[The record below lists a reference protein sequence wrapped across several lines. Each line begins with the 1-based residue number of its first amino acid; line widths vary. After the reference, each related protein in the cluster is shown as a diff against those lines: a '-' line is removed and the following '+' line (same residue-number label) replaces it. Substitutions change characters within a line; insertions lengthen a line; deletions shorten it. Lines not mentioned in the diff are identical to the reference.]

1 MQTPDINCGKISDRS
16 FDCRA
21 LTDDICTESAFP
33 LFAIAQV
40 NSDDRRASGR
50 RRGQE
55 PTSTSATAGIAKVA
69 KLRTTRRIDLTQA
82 EDELVTVAYEA
93 GKPSRK
99 AVRPQK
105 TIEGLPRS
113 HSGPG
118 DFLGDLAMAGIWRES
133 ARRGRGKEYKR
144 ETNCVFGL
152 VQQLRNLWRCEV
164 ERPPRPS
171 RCLWVRLSWALARH
185 SFSAGCSATA
195 YSDAPHAEVRSPQGE
210 ASKHAPQRGCW
221 RPLPPLEWIT
231 GARDVRPRSFGPA
244 LEPRSASRS

>member
-1 MQTPDINCGKISDRS
+1 METPDINCGKISDRS

-55 PTSTSATAGIAKVA
+55 RTSTSATAGIAKVA
-69 KLRTTRRIDLTQA
+69 KLRTTRWIDLTQA

-99 AVRPQK
+99 AARPQK

-113 HSGPG
+113 HSGR
-118 DFLGDLAMAGIWRES
+118 GISSEIWPWREYGESQREREEGKSTKGKRTVCSDWFNSCEIYGAARWS
-133 ARRGRGKEYKR
+133 AR
-144 ETNCVFGL
+144 
-152 VQQLRNLWRCEV
+152 
-164 ERPPRPS
+164 
-171 RCLWVRLSWALARH
+171 
-185 SFSAGCSATA
+185 
-195 YSDAPHAEVRSPQGE
+195 
-210 ASKHAPQRGCW
+210 
-221 RPLPPLEWIT
+221 
-231 GARDVRPRSFGPA
+231 PA
-244 LEPRSASRS
+244 LRGASG

>member
-1 MQTPDINCGKISDRS
+1 METPDINCGKISDRS

-55 PTSTSATAGIAKVA
+55 RTSTSATAGIAKVA

-99 AVRPQK
+99 AARPQK

-113 HSGPG
+113 HSGR
-118 DFLGDLAMAGIWRES
+118 GI
-133 ARRGRGKEYKR
+133 
-144 ETNCVFGL
+144 
-152 VQQLRNLWRCEV
+152 
-164 ERPPRPS
+164 
-171 RCLWVRLSWALARH
+171 
-185 SFSAGCSATA
+185 
-195 YSDAPHAEVRSPQGE
+195 
-210 ASKHAPQRGCW
+210 
-221 RPLPPLEWIT
+221 
-231 GARDVRPRSFGPA
+231 
-244 LEPRSASRS
+244 